1 MTTRPRRPAA
11 AALELAV
18 VLPVV
23 MLLVLGCVDVGRFS
37 HVHTTLTNAA
47 RAGGEVAGTN
57 AYTPATYALWEQK
70 VKDAV
75 TTEMAGLD
83 GFDPARLTVTV
94 TVELPPGDPKRV
106 RIDVAYPF
114 DTVVGWPGLPDRMTL
129 GQRVTV
135 PATRP

>member
-1 MTTRPRRPAA
+1 MTTRPPRPAA
-11 AALELAV
+11 AALELAL
-18 VLPVV
+18 VLPLV
-23 MLLVLGCVDVGRFS
+23 MLLVLGCLDVGRFS

-47 RAGGEVAGTN
+47 RAGSEVAATN
-57 AYTPATYALWEQK
+57 AYTPATYTLWEQK
-70 VKDAV
+70 VKEAV

-94 TVELPPGDPKRV
+94 TVEAPPGDLKRV

-135 PATRP
+135 PLTRP